1 VTELMKQKQYS
12 PLSVGEMAVSL
23 FAADRGYLDDVEM
36 LKIGVFEA
44 AVIAY
49 MASSRVELLAA
60 LNDGGWNEELESQL
74 VAALDDFKATGSW

>member
-1 VTELMKQKQYS
+1 MMQKQYS

-36 LKIGVFEA
+36 LKIGAFETS
-44 AVIAY
+44 VIAF
-49 MASSRVELLAA
+49 MASSKAELLGI
-60 LNDGGWNEELESQL
+60 LNEGNWNDDVESQL